1 MAYCGWARQGE
12 LPVRPGRVLE
22 SEEPVHPP
30 AAIRLPQQEGDVPP
44 ELRPAQ
50 AARVA
55 PGLLEGAELRRVI
68 RRDATRR
75 DGETEV
81 HILERRPVAPRH
93 RRQLG
98 GAPHRVEGR
107 PLEHRGVGV
116 QRGLRLGVV
125 AAGLMASI
133 YAPPWPSPPTGP
145 KGSGSTRAPK
155 PPPSSPRTP
164 FRQGRGAPRTAMPA
178 RRSRG

>member
-44 ELRPAQ
+44 ELRPPQ

-55 PGLLEGAELRRVI
+55 PGLLEGAELRGVI
-68 RRDATRR
+68 RRDASRR

-81 HILERRPVAPRH
+81 HVLERRPVAPRH
-93 RRQLG
+93 RRELG

-107 PLEHRGVGV
+107 PFEHRGVGV
-116 QRGLRLGVV
+116 QRDR
-125 AAGLMASI
+125 
-133 YAPPWPSPPTGP
+133 
-145 KGSGSTRAPK
+145 KSTRLN
-155 PPPSSPRTP
+155 SSHSQISYAVFCLKKKKNDKHILSNVAIFISP
-164 FRQGRGAPRTAMPA
+164 FIV
-178 RRSRG
+178 

>member
-12 LPVRPGRVLE
+12 LPVRPGRILE

-68 RRDATRR
+68 RRDASRRITRQSSAPSR
-75 DGETEV
+75 SEEHTSELQSQSNLV
-81 HILERRPVAPRH
+81 CRLLLEKKK
-93 RRQLG
+93 QL
-98 GAPHRVEGR
+98 
-107 PLEHRGVGV
+107 
-116 QRGLRLGVV
+116 
-125 AAGLMASI
+125 
-133 YAPPWPSPPTGP
+133 T
-145 KGSGSTRAPK
+145 K
-155 PPPSSPRTP
+155 PPSIAYT
-164 FRQGRGAPRTAMPA
+164 T
-178 RRSRG
+178 RS